1 MNFKYNIMKVRKQ
14 SFDSQE
20 LAMLFQAFSKN
31 LFVRPRKGDVQ
42 SVVGNSSVLYFD
54 LSYYDALKED
64 IQKAYREGK
73 YKKSNAEA
81 EWTRLMENF
90 LLATTEEMPMQCVWE
105 DYSESVNSFW

>member
-1 MNFKYNIMKVRKQ
+1 MCYIVEAKKQ
-14 SFDSQE
+14 TFDSQG

-31 LFVRPRKGDVQ
+31 LFIRPRKGDVQ
-42 SVVGNSSVLYFD
+42 SVVGNSNVLYFD

-81 EWTRLMENF
+81 EWIRLMENF
-90 LLATTEEMPMQCVWE
+90 LLATTEEMPTQCVWE
-105 DYSESVNSFW
+105 DYSESVNGF